1 MLGRSGAS
9 ATATSGWVI
18 RVNKPTAPGFPCS
31 YTKLLSG
38 IAPWAGERDHFNL
51 FFFVFVLFRFPC
63 VVPQEEEEEAHGC
76 PPLLFPLLKKTGLG
90 AAPKSNLLYG
100 IGDGTVFTVKLFPDG
115 TASIVSQ
122 LAFAGFT
129 GAGDITSAPGNLV
142 YAVSGAG
149 KNAYQVFVDGSFY
162 PTSVSAAIATTGSV
176 SWSFV
181 LFF

>member
-1 MLGRSGAS
+1 MPSPFF
-9 ATATSGWVI
+9 
-18 RVNKPTAPGFPCS
+18 PTV
-31 YTKLLSG
+31 K
-38 IAPWAGERDHFNL
+38 
-51 FFFVFVLFRFPC
+51 
-63 VVPQEEEEEAHGC
+63 
-76 PPLLFPLLKKTGLG
+76 KKTGLG

-100 IGDGTVFTVKLFPDG
+100 IGDGTVFTVELFPDG

-181 LFF
+181 LLF